1 MTVVKQQAIER
12 MNIKYA
18 LTRPPIPPF
27 RVGDAIEISY
37 ALETADTT
45 PMPVRG
51 TVMGKWNRGLDSKF
65 TIINNSEG
73 EWYTASYVYNTPLL
87 KSISIMQKNRVNDG
101 LKRARRAKLTHLL
114 NADSQSYIVGP
125 NTKEASVLQEEKE
138 KKRALQRSGKALKKK
153 SERSQVD
160 KASGGAKSA
169 AAAKGGAKGGAAP
182 AAKAAPAKAAAKK

>member
-1 MTVVKQQAIER
+1 MSAITKESIER
-12 MNIKYA
+12 MNVKYA

-65 TIINNSEG
+65 TIINSSEG
-73 EWYTASYVYNTPLL
+73 EWFTASYVYNTPLL
-87 KSISIMQKNRVNDG
+87 RNISIMQRNRVNDG

-114 NADSQSYIVGP
+114 AADSQSYIVGP
-125 NTKEASVLQEEKE
+125 NTKEASVLQAEKE
-138 KKRALQRSGKALKKK
+138 KKRALQRSGKAIKKK
-153 SERSQVD
+153 SERSQTD
-160 KASGGAKSA
+160 KAGGAAKGA
-169 AAAKGGAKGGAAP
+169 AAAKAGAKGA
-182 AAKAAPAKAAAKK
+182 AAPAKAAPKTPAKK